1 LAEVLKLLQREHGH
15 IAKVLNVLERQLRH
29 FDQGH
34 TPDYDIIDS
43 ALAYCLDFPEFCHH
57 PKEDLIFR
65 RLRERDVTLPLAAR
79 DLPVEHQELKAL
91 TWKFSAAV
99 NRILQ
104 GAEMP
109 RQWFT
114 LLGRDFVT
122 SYRNHIAME
131 ERIFFPAALESLSE
145 QDWAE
150 IDAQVTDRQD
160 PLFGDRLTE
169 RFAALYADIQSQ
181 DQEFAP
187 ATQPRS

>member
-1 LAEVLKLLQREHGH
+1 
-15 IAKVLNVLERQLRH
+15 
-29 FDQGH
+29 
-34 TPDYDIIDS
+34 
-43 ALAYCLDFPEFCHH
+43 
-57 PKEDLIFR
+57 
-65 RLRERDVTLPLAAR
+65 
-79 DLPVEHQELKAL
+79 
-91 TWKFSAAV
+91 
-99 NRILQ
+99 
-104 GAEMP
+104 MP

-131 ERIFFPAALESLSE
+131 ERIFFPVALESLSE
-145 QDWAE
+145 KDWAE

-181 DQEFAP
+181 DQDFAP